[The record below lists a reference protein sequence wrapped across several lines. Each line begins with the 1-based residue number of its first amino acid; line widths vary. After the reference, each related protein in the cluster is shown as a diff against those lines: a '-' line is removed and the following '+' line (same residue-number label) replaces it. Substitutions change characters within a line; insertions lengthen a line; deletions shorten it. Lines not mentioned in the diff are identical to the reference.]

1 MCIFI
6 THEFCDRAQS
16 ELQRIVD
23 DLEMKSAEP
32 RPDLRMLNE
41 ELENASHP
49 ADAEDVGQY
58 VRTIGREK
66 AFSDGLLF
74 RLPLFEIDWST
85 DRPDAMLSAF
95 LQVNFID
102 PSRDPS
108 IRYCGT
114 KASTSWHQN
123 LV

>member
-1 MCIFI
+1 
-6 THEFCDRAQS
+6 
-16 ELQRIVD
+16 
-23 DLEMKSAEP
+23 MKSAEP
-32 RPDLRMLNE
+32 RPDLRMLND

-74 RLPLFEIDWST
+74 RLPLFAIDWFT
-85 DRPDAMLSAF
+85 ERPDAMFFPF

-102 PSRDPS
+102 PSRDLS
-108 IRYCGT
+108 IRFCGT
-114 KASTSWHQN
+114 KASTNWHQN
-123 LV
+123 LA